1 MATTTTLQS
10 ASDVSSMKNTMMDN
24 INNDTMDKSKSNK
37 MSPPPP
43 PPPPTVNSNPG
54 TSYPEPVPSME
65 KQLSSTPFWINDPLV
80 LFKREEIMDIW
91 PAPLMSIEQ
100 KLNAISRIV
109 ILLSIL
115 GFLITK
121 NVNILFTGTIT
132 LAIFVMMYKLQYQG
146 QYDEKNGGNKDNSS
160 NDNNNGNDKKE
171 GFINSTFSND
181 PTNNQN
187 NQLERSKYSKPRGIL
202 KPTMTTP
209 TVTNPMMNVL
219 LPEIA
224 YNPERNQAAPAYNP
238 KIEKEINHTTEV
250 ATVLDFEP
258 KTLTEAEKL
267 RKKLFADLGDKYEFD
282 DSMRSFYTN
291 PSTTIPN
298 DQQAFAEF
306 CYGSMI
312 SCKQGNE
319 FACQRFNPVLGS
331 VLN

>member
-1 MATTTTLQS
+1 MSTISTLQS
-10 ASDVSSMKNTMMDN
+10 ATDLNN
-24 INNDTMDKSKSNK
+24 IDKTKSNK
-37 MSPPPP
+37 NDGL
-43 PPPPTVNSNPG
+43 NSNSNTGITG
-54 TSYPEPVPSME
+54 TYSYPEPIPSMD
-65 KQLSSTPFWINDPLV
+65 KQLSSTTFWINDPLV
-80 LFKREEIMDIW
+80 LFKREEMMDIW

-109 ILLSIL
+109 ILLTLL

-121 NVNILFTGTIT
+121 NINILFTGAIT
-132 LAIFVMMYKLQYQG
+132 LAIFVMMYKLQYQEE
-146 QYDEKNGGNKDNSS
+146 YDAKNGSKNVNGNGNVV
-160 NDNNNGNDKKE
+160 NDNANDNDKNKE
-171 GFINSTFSND
+171 GFVNSKMYNV
-181 PTNNQN
+181 
-187 NQLERSKYSKPRGIL
+187 L
-202 KPTMTTP
+202 KPNLTTP
-209 TVTNPMMNVL
+209 TVTNPTMNVL

-224 YNPERNQAAPAYNP
+224 YDPERNQAAPAYNP
-238 KIEKEINHTTEV
+238 KVEKEINHSTQV

-298 DQQAFAEF
+298 DQKAFAEF

-312 SCKQGNE
+312 SCKEGNE

-331 VLN
+331 VIN

>member
-1 MATTTTLQS
+1 MSSANANATTTLQS
-10 ASDVSSMKNTMMDN
+10 ASELKNGLNAM
-24 INNDTMDKSKSNK
+24 
-37 MSPPPP
+37 
-43 PPPPTVNSNPG
+43 PTTTNTNSNAG
-54 TSYPEPVPSME
+54 QNYPEPVPTIE
-65 KQLSSTPFWINDPLV
+65 KELSSTPFWINDPTV
-80 LFKREEIMDIW
+80 LFKRDEMMDIW
-91 PAPLMSIEQ
+91 PAPLMSVEQ
-100 KLNAISRIV
+100 KMNAISRIV

-121 NVNILFTGTIT
+121 NVNIILTGAIT
-132 LAIFVMMYKLQYQG
+132 LAVFVMMYKLQHQEE
-146 QYDEKNGGNKDNSS
+146 YDAKNGVNKDSGS
-160 NDNNNGNDKKE
+160 NKGNDKKE
-171 GFINSTFSND
+171 GFVNSGLSDKPINKKKNSNSRG
-181 PTNNQN
+181 QN
-187 NQLERSKYSKPRGIL
+187 
-202 KPTMTTP
+202 MTTP

-224 YNPERNQAAPAYNP
+224 YDPERNQAAMAYDP

-258 KTLTEAEKL
+258 RNITEAEKL

-298 DQQAFAEF
+298 DQKAFAEF

-312 SCKQGNE
+312 SCKEGNE

-331 VLN
+331 VIN

>member
-1 MATTTTLQS
+1 MSNANANATTTLQS
-10 ASDVSSMKNTMMDN
+10 ASDLKNGSST
-24 INNDTMDKSKSNK
+24 T
-37 MSPPPP
+37 
-43 PPPPTVNSNPG
+43 NSNAG
-54 TSYPEPVPSME
+54 TNYPQPVPTME
-65 KQLSSTPFWINDPLV
+65 KQLSSTPFWINDPTV
-80 LFKREEIMDIW
+80 LLKREEMMDIW

-100 KLNAISRIV
+100 KMNAISRIV

-121 NVNILFTGTIT
+121 NVNILLTGAIT
-132 LAIFVMMYKLQYQG
+132 LAIFVMMYKLQHQEE
-146 QYDEKNGGNKDNSS
+146 YDAKNGANGNNGKNS
-160 NDNNNGNDKKE
+160 NNGNANNNNNNNNGNNNRKE
-171 GFINSTFSND
+171 GFVNSKMYNV
-181 PTNNQN
+181 
-187 NQLERSKYSKPRGIL
+187 L
-202 KPTMTTP
+202 KPNLTTP

-224 YNPERNQAAPAYNP
+224 YNPERNQAAPAYDP
-238 KIEKEINHTTEV
+238 KVEKEINHTTEV

-258 KTLTEAEKL
+258 RTITEAEKL

-298 DQQAFAEF
+298 DQKAFAEF

-312 SCKQGNE
+312 SCKEGNE

-331 VLN
+331 VIN

>member
-1 MATTTTLQS
+1 MSNTTTLQS
-10 ASDVSSMKNTMMDN
+10 ASDVSNNMNQVNN
-24 INNDTMDKSKSNK
+24 IDKSKSNK
-37 MSPPPP
+37 NDGSNTM
-43 PPPPTVNSNPG
+43 PTTISNMAL
-54 TSYPEPVPSME
+54 SYPQPVPSME
-65 KQLSSTPFWINDPLV
+65 KQLLSTPFWINDPRI
-80 LFKREEIMDIW
+80 LFNREEMMDIW

-132 LAIFVMMYKLQYQG
+132 LAIFVMMYKLQYQEE
-146 QYDEKNGGNKDNSS
+146 YDSKNGKNADN
-160 NDNNNGNDKKE
+160 NDNNNNNNGANANATNGDKKE
-171 GFINSTFSND
+171 GFVNSKLYNA
-181 PTNNQN
+181 
-187 NQLERSKYSKPRGIL
+187 L
-202 KPTMTTP
+202 KPNLTTP

-224 YNPERNQAAPAYNP
+224 YDPERNQAAPAYNP
-238 KIEKEINHTTEV
+238 KVEKEISHTTQV

-258 KTLTEAEKL
+258 RTITEAEKL

-298 DQQAFAEF
+298 DQKAFAEF

-312 SCKQGNE
+312 SCKEGNE

-331 VLN
+331 VIN

>member
-1 MATTTTLQS
+1 MSNANANTNATTTLQS
-10 ASDVSSMKNTMMDN
+10 ASAMM
-24 INNDTMDKSKSNK
+24 
-37 MSPPPP
+37 
-43 PPPPTVNSNPG
+43 PTTNSNAG
-54 TSYPEPVPSME
+54 INYPEPVPTME
-65 KQLSSTPFWINDPLV
+65 KQLSSTPFWINDPTV
-80 LFKREEIMDIW
+80 LFKRDEIMDIW

-100 KLNAISRIV
+100 KMNAISRIV

-121 NVNILFTGTIT
+121 NVNIILTGAIT
-132 LAIFVMMYKLQYQG
+132 LAIFVMMYKLQHQEE
-146 QYDEKNGGNKDNSS
+146 YDAKNGDNSS
-160 NDNNNGNDKKE
+160 NNNGNNSNNGNDKKKE
-171 GFINSTFSND
+171 GFTNSAFNE
-181 PTNNQN
+181 PTNSPI
-187 NQLERSKYSKPRGIL
+187 EYSKYSKPRGVL
-202 KPTMTTP
+202 KPNMTTP

-219 LPEIA
+219 LTEIA
-224 YNPERNQAAPAYNP
+224 YDPQRNQAAPAYNP

-258 KTLTEAEKL
+258 RTITEAEKL

-291 PSTTIPN
+291 PNTTIPN
-298 DQQAFAEF
+298 DQKGFAEF

-312 SCKQGNE
+312 SCKEGNE

>member
-1 MATTTTLQS
+1 MSSANANATTTLQS
-10 ASDVSSMKNTMMDN
+10 ASDLKSGLNASNASNASNATNTMM
-24 INNDTMDKSKSNK
+24 
-37 MSPPPP
+37 
-43 PPPPTVNSNPG
+43 PTTNSNAG
-54 TSYPEPVPSME
+54 TNYSEPVPTME
-65 KQLSSTPFWINDPLV
+65 KQLSSTPFWINDPTV
-80 LFKREEIMDIW
+80 LFNREEMMDIW

-100 KLNAISRIV
+100 KMNAISRIV

-121 NVNILFTGTIT
+121 NVNILLTGAIT
-132 LAIFVMMYKLQYQG
+132 LAIFVMMYKLQHQEE
-146 QYDEKNGGNKDNSS
+146 YDAKNGGNNIS
-160 NDNNNGNDKKE
+160 NDKKE
-171 GFINSTFSND
+171 GFTNLKFSND

-187 NQLERSKYSKPRGIL
+187 NQLEYSKYSKPRGIL
-202 KPTMTTP
+202 KPNMTTP

-238 KIEKEINHTTEV
+238 KIEKEINHTAEV

-258 KTLTEAEKL
+258 KTITEAEKL

-298 DQQAFAEF
+298 DQKGFAEF

-312 SCKQGNE
+312 SCKEGNE

-331 VLN
+331 VIN

>member
-1 MATTTTLQS
+1 MSNANATTTLQS
-10 ASDVSSMKNTMMDN
+10 ASDLKNGSSTNTM
-24 INNDTMDKSKSNK
+24 
-37 MSPPPP
+37 
-43 PPPPTVNSNPG
+43 PTTNSNMAL
-54 TSYPEPVPSME
+54 SYPEPVPSME
-65 KQLSSTPFWINDPLV
+65 KRLSSTQFWINDPLV
-80 LFKREEIMDIW
+80 LFKREEMMDIW

-121 NVNILFTGTIT
+121 NVNILFTGAIT
-132 LAIFVMMYKLQYQG
+132 LAIFVMMYKLQYQE
-146 QYDEKNGGNKDNSS
+146 QYDEKNGNNNSNNDNSNKDN
-160 NDNNNGNDKKE
+160 NDRKE
-171 GFINSTFSND
+171 GFVNSKIYNV
-181 PTNNQN
+181 
-187 NQLERSKYSKPRGIL
+187 L
-202 KPTMTTP
+202 KPNLTTP

-224 YNPERNQAAPAYNP
+224 YNPERKQAALAYNP
-238 KIEKEINHTTEV
+238 KVEKEINHSTEV

-298 DQQAFAEF
+298 DQKAFAEF

-312 SCKQGNE
+312 SCKEGNE

-331 VLN
+331 VIN

>member
-1 MATTTTLQS
+1 
-10 ASDVSSMKNTMMDN
+10 V
-24 INNDTMDKSKSNK
+24 
-37 MSPPPP
+37 
-43 PPPPTVNSNPG
+43 G
-54 TSYPEPVPSME
+54 TNYPEPVPTME
-65 KQLSSTPFWINDPLV
+65 KQLSSTPFWINDPTV
-80 LFKREEIMDIW
+80 LFKREEMMDIW

-100 KLNAISRIV
+100 KMNAISRIV

-121 NVNILFTGTIT
+121 NVNILLTGAIT
-132 LAIFVMMYKLQYQG
+132 LAIFVMMYKLQHQEE
-146 QYDEKNGGNKDNSS
+146 YDAKNGGNSS
-160 NDNNNGNDKKE
+160 NDNNNGNNNNSNDKKE

-181 PTNNQN
+181 PTNNQ
-187 NQLERSKYSKPRGIL
+187 LEYSKYSKPRGIL
-202 KPTMTTP
+202 KPNMTTP

-224 YNPERNQAAPAYNP
+224 YDPERNQAAPAYNP

-250 ATVLDFEP
+250 ASVLDFEP
-258 KTLTEAEKL
+258 RTITEAEKL

-312 SCKQGNE
+312 SCKEGNE
-319 FACQRFNPVLGS
+319 FACQRFNPVLGG

>member
-1 MATTTTLQS
+1 MSSANANATTTLQS
-10 ASDVSSMKNTMMDN
+10 ASDLKSGLNARNTMMPETN
-24 INNDTMDKSKSNK
+24 LNA
-37 MSPPPP
+37 
-43 PPPPTVNSNPG
+43 G
-54 TSYPEPVPSME
+54 TNYPEPVPTIE
-65 KQLSSTPFWINDPLV
+65 KQLLSTPFWINDPTV
-80 LFKREEIMDIW
+80 LFKREEMMDIW

-100 KLNAISRIV
+100 KMNAISRIV

-121 NVNILFTGTIT
+121 NVNILLTGAIT
-132 LAIFVMMYKLQYQG
+132 LAIFVMMYKLQHQEE
-146 QYDEKNGGNKDNSS
+146 YDAKNGGNSNNDN
-160 NDNNNGNDKKE
+160 NNGNNNGNDKKE

-181 PTNNQN
+181 PTNNQ
-187 NQLERSKYSKPRGIL
+187 LEYSKYSKPRGIL
-202 KPTMTTP
+202 KPNMTTP

-224 YNPERNQAAPAYNP
+224 YDPERNQAAPAYNP

-258 KTLTEAEKL
+258 RTIPEAEKL

-319 FACQRFNPVLGS
+319 FACQRFNPVLGG

>member
-1 MATTTTLQS
+1 MSSANANATTTLQS
-10 ASDVSSMKNTMMDN
+10 ASDLKNGLKTNAMVPTTSSNA
-24 INNDTMDKSKSNK
+24 
-37 MSPPPP
+37 
-43 PPPPTVNSNPG
+43 G
-54 TSYPEPVPSME
+54 TNYPEPVPTME
-65 KQLSSTPFWINDPLV
+65 KQLSSTPFWINDPTV
-80 LFKREEIMDIW
+80 LFKREEMMDIW
-91 PAPLMSIEQ
+91 PAPLMSIEE
-100 KLNAISRIV
+100 KMNAISRIV

-121 NVNILFTGTIT
+121 NINILLTGAIT
-132 LAIFVMMYKLQYQG
+132 LAIFVMMYKLQHQEE
-146 QYDEKNGGNKDNSS
+146 YDAKNGGNSNNDN
-160 NDNNNGNDKKE
+160 NGNNNGNGKDKKE

-181 PTNNQN
+181 LTN
-187 NQLERSKYSKPRGIL
+187 NQLEYSKYSKPRGIL
-202 KPTMTTP
+202 KPNMTTP

-224 YNPERNQAAPAYNP
+224 YDPERNQAAPAYNP

-258 KTLTEAEKL
+258 RTITEAEKL

-319 FACQRFNPVLGS
+319 FACQRFNPVLGG

>member
-1 MATTTTLQS
+1 MSNTTTLQS
-10 ASDVSSMKNTMMDN
+10 ASDVSNNMNQVNN
-24 INNDTMDKSKSNK
+24 IDKSKSNK
-37 MSPPPP
+37 NDGSNTM
-43 PPPPTVNSNPG
+43 PTTISNMAL
-54 TSYPEPVPSME
+54 SYPQPVPSME
-65 KQLSSTPFWINDPLV
+65 KQLLSTPFWINDPRI
-80 LFKREEIMDIW
+80 LFNREEMMDIW

-132 LAIFVMMYKLQYQG
+132 LAIFVMMYKLQYQEE
-146 QYDEKNGGNKDNSS
+146 YDSKNGKNADN
-160 NDNNNGNDKKE
+160 NDNNNNNNGANANATNGDKKE
-171 GFINSTFSND
+171 GFVNSKLYNA
-181 PTNNQN
+181 
-187 NQLERSKYSKPRGIL
+187 L
-202 KPTMTTP
+202 KPNLTTP

-224 YNPERNQAAPAYNP
+224 YDPERNQAAPAYNP
-238 KIEKEINHTTEV
+238 KVEKEINHTTQV

-258 KTLTEAEKL
+258 RTITEAEKL

-298 DQQAFAEF
+298 DQKAFAEF

-312 SCKQGNE
+312 SCKEGNE

-331 VLN
+331 VIN

>member
-1 MATTTTLQS
+1 MSNANATTTLQS
-10 ASDVSSMKNTMMDN
+10 ASDLKSGSSTNAMM
-24 INNDTMDKSKSNK
+24 
-37 MSPPPP
+37 
-43 PPPPTVNSNPG
+43 PTTNSNAV
-54 TSYPEPVPSME
+54 TNYPQPVPTME
-65 KQLSSTPFWINDPLV
+65 KQLSSTPFWINDPMV

-100 KLNAISRIV
+100 KMNAISRIV

-121 NVNILFTGTIT
+121 NVNILLTGAIT
-132 LAIFVMMYKLQYQG
+132 LAIFVMMYKLQHQEE
-146 QYDEKNGGNKDNSS
+146 YDAKNGDNNS
-160 NDNNNGNDKKE
+160 NNNGNDKKE
-171 GFINSTFSND
+171 GFTNSVV
-181 PTNNQN
+181 NNE
-187 NQLERSKYSKPRGIL
+187 LEYSKYSKPRGVL
-202 KPTMTTP
+202 KPNMTTP

-219 LPEIA
+219 LTEIA
-224 YNPERNQAAPAYNP
+224 YDPERNQAAPAYNP
-238 KIEKEINHTTEV
+238 KVEKEINHTTEV

-258 KTLTEAEKL
+258 RTITEAEKL

-298 DQQAFAEF
+298 DQKGFAEF

-312 SCKQGNE
+312 SCKEGNE

-331 VLN
+331 VIN

>member
-1 MATTTTLQS
+1 MSNTTTLQS
-10 ASDVSSMKNTMMDN
+10 ASDVSNNMNQVNN
-24 INNDTMDKSKSNK
+24 IDKSKSNK
-37 MSPPPP
+37 NDGSNTM
-43 PPPPTVNSNPG
+43 PTTISN
-54 TSYPEPVPSME
+54 TALSYPEPVPSME
-65 KQLSSTPFWINDPLV
+65 KRLSSTQFWINDPTV
-80 LFKREEIMDIW
+80 LFKREEMMDIW

-109 ILLSIL
+109 ILLSVL

-121 NVNILFTGTIT
+121 NVNILFTGIIT
-132 LAIFVMMYKLQYQG
+132 LAIFVMMYKLQYQA
-146 QYDEKNGGNKDNSS
+146 QYDEQNGNN
-160 NDNNNGNDKKE
+160 NNNNGNNNNNNDSKKE
-171 GFINSTFSND
+171 GFVNSKMYNNSK
-181 PTNNQN
+181 TNF
-187 NQLERSKYSKPRGIL
+187 
-202 KPTMTTP
+202 TTP

-224 YNPERNQAAPAYNP
+224 YNPERKQAAPAYNS
-238 KIEKEINHTTEV
+238 KVEKEINHSTQV

-258 KTLTEAEKL
+258 KTLTEGEKL

-282 DSMRSFYTN
+282 DSMRSFYSN

-312 SCKQGNE
+312 SCKEGNE
-319 FACQRFNPVLGS
+319 FACQRFNPVLGG

>member
-1 MATTTTLQS
+1 MSNTSTILQS
-10 ASDVSSMKNTMMDN
+10 ASNLKNGINATNAMMPA
-24 INNDTMDKSKSNK
+24 T
-37 MSPPPP
+37 
-43 PPPPTVNSNPG
+43 NSNAG
-54 TSYPEPVPSME
+54 INYPEPVPTME
-65 KQLSSTPFWINDPLV
+65 KQLSSTPFWINDPTV

-100 KLNAISRIV
+100 KMNAISRIV

-121 NVNILFTGTIT
+121 NVNIIFTGAIT
-132 LAIFVMMYKLQYQG
+132 LAVFVMMYKLQHQEE
-146 QYDEKNGGNKDNSS
+146 YDAKNGGNNS
-160 NDNNNGNDKKE
+160 NDNNNGNNSNDKKKE
-171 GFINSTFSND
+171 GFINSGFNE
-181 PTNNQN
+181 PTNNQ
-187 NQLERSKYSKPRGIL
+187 LEYSKMRNVL
-202 KPTMTTP
+202 KPNLTTP

-224 YNPERNQAAPAYNP
+224 YDPERNQAALAYDP
-238 KIEKEINHTTEV
+238 KVEKEINHTTEV

-258 KTLTEAEKL
+258 RTITEAEKL

-291 PSTTIPN
+291 PNTTIPN
-298 DQQAFAEF
+298 DQKGFAEF

-312 SCKQGNE
+312 SCKEGNE

-331 VLN
+331 VIN

>member
-1 MATTTTLQS
+1 MANTTTLQS
-10 ASDVSSMKNTMMDN
+10 ASDVSNDMTNNMNNMNN
-24 INNDTMDKSKSNK
+24 IDKSKSNK
-37 MSPPPP
+37 NDGLNVM
-43 PPPPTVNSNPG
+43 PTTNSSIAIN
-54 TSYPEPVPSME
+54 YPAPVPSME
-65 KQLSSTPFWINDPLV
+65 KQLSSTQFWINDPLV
-80 LFKREEIMDIW
+80 LFKREEMMDIW

-121 NVNILFTGTIT
+121 NVNILFTGAIT
-132 LAIFVMMYKLQYQG
+132 LAIFVMMYKLQYQE
-146 QYDEKNGGNKDNSS
+146 QYDEKNGNSNNS
-160 NDNNNGNDKKE
+160 NNGNNDRKE
-171 GFINSTFSND
+171 GFVNSKMYNV
-181 PTNNQN
+181 
-187 NQLERSKYSKPRGIL
+187 L
-202 KPTMTTP
+202 KPNLTTP
-209 TVTNPMMNVL
+209 TVANPMMNVL

-224 YNPERNQAAPAYNP
+224 YNPERKQAAPAYNP
-238 KIEKEINHTTEV
+238 KVEKEINHTTEV

-298 DQQAFAEF
+298 DQKAFAEF

-312 SCKQGNE
+312 SCKEGNE

-331 VLN
+331 VIN

>member
-1 MATTTTLQS
+1 MSNGNVTTTLQS
-10 ASDVSSMKNTMMDN
+10 ASNLKNGLNAVPNT
-24 INNDTMDKSKSNK
+24 
-37 MSPPPP
+37 
-43 PPPPTVNSNPG
+43 NSNAG
-54 TSYPEPVPSME
+54 KPVPTME
-65 KQLSSTPFWINDPLV
+65 KQLSSTPFWINDPMV

-100 KLNAISRIV
+100 KMNAISRIV

-121 NVNILFTGTIT
+121 NVNILLTGAIT
-132 LAIFVMMYKLQYQG
+132 LAIFVMMYKLQHQEE
-146 QYDEKNGGNKDNSS
+146 YDAKNGGNSNNDN
-160 NDNNNGNDKKE
+160 NNGNNNGNDKKE

-181 PTNNQN
+181 PTNNQ
-187 NQLERSKYSKPRGIL
+187 LEYSKYSKPRGIL
-202 KPTMTTP
+202 KPNMTTP

-224 YNPERNQAAPAYNP
+224 YDPERNQAAPAYNP

-258 KTLTEAEKL
+258 RTITEAEKL

-291 PSTTIPN
+291 PNTTIPN
-298 DQQAFAEF
+298 DQKGFAEF

-312 SCKQGNE
+312 SCKEGNE

-331 VLN
+331 VIN

>member
-1 MATTTTLQS
+1 MSSANANATTTLQS
-10 ASDVSSMKNTMMDN
+10 ASDLKNGLKTNAM
-24 INNDTMDKSKSNK
+24 I
-37 MSPPPP
+37 
-43 PPPPTVNSNPG
+43 PTTNSNVG
-54 TSYPEPVPSME
+54 TNYPEPVPTME
-65 KQLSSTPFWINDPLV
+65 KQLSSTPFWINDPTV
-80 LFKREEIMDIW
+80 LFKREEMMDIW

-100 KLNAISRIV
+100 KMNAISRIV

-121 NVNILFTGTIT
+121 NVNILLTGAIT
-132 LAIFVMMYKLQYQG
+132 LAIFVMMYKLQHQEE
-146 QYDEKNGGNKDNSS
+146 YDAKNGGNKDNSS
-160 NDNNNGNDKKE
+160 NDNNNGNNNGNDKKE

-181 PTNNQN
+181 PTNNQ
-187 NQLERSKYSKPRGIL
+187 LEYSKYSKPRGIL
-202 KPTMTTP
+202 KPNMTTP

-224 YNPERNQAAPAYNP
+224 YDPERNQAAPAYNP

-250 ATVLDFEP
+250 ASVLDFEP
-258 KTLTEAEKL
+258 RTITEAEKL

-312 SCKQGNE
+312 SCKEGNE
-319 FACQRFNPVLGS
+319 FACQRFNPVLGG

>member
-10 ASDVSSMKNTMMDN
+10 ASNVSDLKMNAKDN
-24 INNDTMDKSKSNK
+24 ASNGNDASNGNVNNVDNLDY
-37 MSPPPP
+37 PI
-43 PPPPTVNSNPG
+43 PTP
-54 TSYPEPVPSME
+54 TME

-80 LFKREEIMDIW
+80 LFKKDEMMDIW

-121 NVNILFTGTIT
+121 NINILFTGFIT
-132 LAIFVMMYKLQYQG
+132 LAIFVMMYKMQHEQEYNM
-146 QYDEKNGGNKDNSS
+146 KNGKNGNNVSDS
-160 NDNNNGNDKKE
+160 NNNNNNANGKKE
-171 GFINSTFSND
+171 GFVNSKMYTS
-181 PTNNQN
+181 
-187 NQLERSKYSKPRGIL
+187 L
-202 KPTMTTP
+202 KPNLTTP
-209 TVTNPMMNVL
+209 SVTNPMMNVL

-224 YNPERNQAAPAYNP
+224 YNPDRNQAAPAYNP
-238 KIEKEINHTTEV
+238 KVEKDINHTTEV
-250 ATVLDFEP
+250 ASVLNFEP
-258 KTLTEAEKL
+258 RTLTEAEKL

-298 DQQAFAEF
+298 DQKAFAEF

-312 SCKQGNE
+312 SCKEGNE
-319 FACQRFNPVLGS
+319 HACQRFNPILGS
-331 VLN
+331 VIN

>member
-1 MATTTTLQS
+1 MSNANATTTLQS
-10 ASDVSSMKNTMMDN
+10 ASDLKSGSSTNAMM
-24 INNDTMDKSKSNK
+24 
-37 MSPPPP
+37 
-43 PPPPTVNSNPG
+43 PTTNSNAV
-54 TSYPEPVPSME
+54 TNYPQPVPTME
-65 KQLSSTPFWINDPLV
+65 KQLSSTPFWINDPMV

-100 KLNAISRIV
+100 KMNAISRIV

-121 NVNILFTGTIT
+121 NVNIIFTGAIT
-132 LAIFVMMYKLQYQG
+132 LAVFVMMYKLQHQEE
-146 QYDEKNGGNKDNSS
+146 YDAKNGDNKDNNS
-160 NDNNNGNDKKE
+160 NNGNNGNDKKKE
-171 GFINSTFSND
+171 GFINSAFLND
-181 PTNNQN
+181 PTNNQ
-187 NQLERSKYSKPRGIL
+187 LEYSKYSKMRNVL
-202 KPTMTTP
+202 KPNLTTP

-224 YNPERNQAAPAYNP
+224 YDPERNQAALAYDP
-238 KIEKEINHTTEV
+238 KVEKEINHTTEV

-258 KTLTEAEKL
+258 RTITEAEKL

-291 PSTTIPN
+291 PNTTIPN
-298 DQQAFAEF
+298 DQKGFAEF

-312 SCKQGNE
+312 SCKEGNE

-331 VLN
+331 VIN